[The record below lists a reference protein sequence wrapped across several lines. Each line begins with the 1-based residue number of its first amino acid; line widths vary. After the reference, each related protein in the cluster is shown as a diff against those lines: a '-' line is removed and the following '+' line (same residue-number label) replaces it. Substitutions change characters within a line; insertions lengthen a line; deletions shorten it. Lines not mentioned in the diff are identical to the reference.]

1 MFLGRQVY
9 SLDSKSRL
17 TIPAKYREFL
27 APTMV
32 VTRSPSEPCLLV
44 LPLTEWTQLSQRV
57 SSLSMVD
64 PVSSLLKRVMFSSAE
79 DLRADNQGRI
89 LISQPLRSYAQI
101 ETDVLI
107 AGVNTYLE
115 LWNPSHWEER
125 VTAAVENGAL
135 SSHLSALGI

>member
-9 SLDSKSRL
+9 SLDSKFRL

-44 LPLTEWTQLSQRV
+44 LPLPEWNQLSQKV
-57 SSLSMVD
+57 SGLSMVD
-64 PVSSLLKRVMFSSAE
+64 PVSALLKRVLFSSAE

-89 LISQPLRSYAQI
+89 LISQPLRAYAEI
-101 ETDVLI
+101 ESDVLI

-115 LWNPSHWEER
+115 LWNPARWDER
-125 VTAAVENGAL
+125 VMAAVENGAL
-135 SSHLSALGI
+135 GSQLSALGI

>member
-27 APTMV
+27 SPTMV
-32 VTRSPSEPCLLV
+32 ITRSPSEPYLLV
-44 LPLTEWTQLSQRV
+44 LPLAEWTQLSQKV
-57 SSLSMVD
+57 SSLSMMD
-64 PVSSLLKRVMFSSAE
+64 PVSSLLKRVIFSSAE

-89 LISQPLRSYAQI
+89 LISQPLRTYAQI

-115 LWNPSHWEER
+115 LWNPVCWEER
-125 VTAAVENGAL
+125 VTAAVDNGAL
-135 SSHLSALGI
+135 NTQLSALGI